1 MKISK
6 LNTSDLPQV
15 NNMAFEA
22 WKDAYAGQSQD
33 FIEKVSE
40 FIVRK
45 NYYDNEYAY
54 KIVEDGAIKAILF
67 GCEKDEKN
75 DALEWVG
82 HQRKDLT
89 GPELVIMDNQIDYLL
104 KSDDL
109 LATYLTDNDI
119 KLALIISDKRGYGTE
134 ILKHF
139 ITESQVKGK
148 DKMYLWTDSTCNH
161 EYYPKRGFE
170 EVLRIDN
177 ANANKIEEAYQ
188 TLFYSKKI

>member
-1 MKISK
+1 M
-6 LNTSDLPQV
+6 
-15 NNMAFEA
+15 
-22 WKDAYAGQSQD
+22 
-33 FIEKVSE
+33 
-40 FIVRK
+40 
-45 NYYDNEYAY
+45 
-54 KIVEDGAIKAILF
+54 F